1 MALEGK
7 GLRALT
13 RIEYGN
19 PAEQIVSIAEDE
31 RKELVMEDII
41 SEDIEIASPSV
52 VKQAAHDFAAALA
65 ETPQFKAFE
74 QTAYVFRQD
83 RSAQQ
88 AMQAYQQKQQS
99 LRALLMLN
107 ALSAE
112 QRDELERLQS
122 AFLDQPVV
130 QEYAAAQAELAAL
143 CQALG
148 DALSES
154 IGLNYAASCGVS
166 CCG

>member
-1 MALEGK
+1 MDD
-7 GLRALT
+7 R
-13 RIEYGN
+13 
-19 PAEQIVSIAEDE
+19 VSQN
-31 RKELVMEDII
+31 
-41 SEDIEIASPSV
+41 EDIEIAPPSV
-52 VKQAAHDFAAALA
+52 VKQAAYDFAAALA

-74 QTAYVFRQD
+74 QAAFAFRQD
-83 RSAQQ
+83 QSAQR

-107 ALSAE
+107 FLSAE

-122 AFLDQPVV
+122 AFINQRVV
-130 QEYAAAQAELAAL
+130 QEFFAAQTELATL

>member
-1 MALEGK
+1 MK
-7 GLRALT
+7 
-13 RIEYGN
+13 
-19 PAEQIVSIAEDE
+19 D
-31 RKELVMEDII
+31 ME
-41 SEDIEIASPSV
+41 SENIEIASPSV
-52 VKQAAHDFAAALA
+52 VMQAARDFAAALA

-74 QTAYVFRQD
+74 QTAYAFRQD
-83 RSAQQ
+83 QTAQH
-88 AMQAYQQKQQS
+88 AMQSYQQKQQS

-112 QRDELERLQS
+112 QRDELERLQG
-122 AFLDQPVV
+122 AFINQPVV
-130 QEYAAAQAELAAL
+130 QEYFTAQAELATL

>member
-1 MALEGK
+1 
-7 GLRALT
+7 
-13 RIEYGN
+13 
-19 PAEQIVSIAEDE
+19 
-31 RKELVMEDII
+31 MEDMI
-41 SEDIEIASPSV
+41 SEDIEMASPSV
-52 VKQAAHDFAAALA
+52 VKQAARDFAAALA
-65 ETPQFKAFE
+65 ETPQFIAFE
-74 QTAYVFRQD
+74 QAAYAFRQD
-83 RSAQQ
+83 QTAQQ

-99 LRALLMLN
+99 LRALVMLN

-122 AFLDQPVV
+122 AFINHPVV
-130 QEYAAAQAELAAL
+130 QEYFTAQAELATL

-154 IGLNYAASCGVS
+154 IGLNYAAACGVS